1 MKVYIVMDTTNLQQ
15 EIIGVYESKE
25 MAEVDAIH
33 FREDNLQIEV
43 IQQEVIP
50 K

>member
-1 MKVYIVMDTTNLQQ
+1 MKVYILIEKINLHQ

-33 FREDNLQIEV
+33 FREEYKQIEV
-43 IQQEVIP
+43 MQKEVIP